1 MSVMTTDTDRVA
13 ILVDDIFFTA
23 KINAAAAE
31 SGRQIE
37 RIKSREQLDGLA
49 ANPPALVII
58 DLNSDRLDPLG
69 AIGFLKSS
77 VEAGTVPI
85 VGFVSHVQTELIRA
99 AQAAGC
105 NLVLPRSVFTQMLPQ
120 IVAGHL
126 ESLGKRAPSM
136 FEV

>member
-1 MSVMTTDTDRVA
+1 MSVMTTETGRVA
-13 ILVDDIFFTA
+13 ILVDDMFFTA

-31 SGRQIE
+31 SGRRIE
-37 RIKSREQLDGLA
+37 RIKSREQLDGLV

-58 DLNSDRLDPLG
+58 DLNSDRLDPLQ

-105 NLVLPRSVFTQMLPQ
+105 DVVLPRSAFTQMLPQ
-120 IVAGHL
+120 LIAGNL
-126 ESLGKRAPSM
+126 ESLGGKGALD
-136 FEV
+136 V